1 MLGRSLA
8 NEAAPP
14 MGSVKSI
21 SNELFR
27 EYDKDRTGE
36 ITDAAIV
43 QMLKDTYKLIETDF
57 QPTYEDIQEFR
68 DLLDIDRDGRLG
80 RSDLEGS
87 MMKFLNLGVDHDGN
101 LQSKNKNLLIDVSQ
115 KNVRSPG
122 DMSYVFPIEQEG
134 SFNNRQRT
142 SGDSPF
148 KGYGRQPYGS
158 IDNQFN
164 TQDSMDITRGL
175 SSRIMGLS
183 GTYEFRR

>member
-57 QPTYEDIQEFR
+57 QPSYGPVYKLQLYFSYIALEF
-68 DLLDIDRDGRLG
+68 
-80 RSDLEGS
+80 
-87 MMKFLNLGVDHDGN
+87 V
-101 LQSKNKNLLIDVSQ
+101 
-115 KNVRSPG
+115 NVRKLE
-122 DMSYVFPIEQEG
+122 YTALNV
-134 SFNNRQRT
+134 
-142 SGDSPF
+142 
-148 KGYGRQPYGS
+148 
-158 IDNQFN
+158 
-164 TQDSMDITRGL
+164 
-175 SSRIMGLS
+175 
-183 GTYEFRR
+183 